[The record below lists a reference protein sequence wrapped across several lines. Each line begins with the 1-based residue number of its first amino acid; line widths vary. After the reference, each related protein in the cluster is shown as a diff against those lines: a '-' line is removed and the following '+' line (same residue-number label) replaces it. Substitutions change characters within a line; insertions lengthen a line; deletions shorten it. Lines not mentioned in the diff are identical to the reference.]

1 MKSKHP
7 FSFYL
12 AIVTSILATILFLII
27 IIIWTNAIKN
37 QTEEEKLRQVL
48 QKVMKDKGEGALF
61 SMAGIPVS
69 NIFYGDD
76 GISLFQGEDGS
87 WNYSAD
93 ELQNITVYNE
103 VKDSVVRIITS
114 GELSSSSSGTG
125 VIVSSDGYILTNK
138 HVIGDEEKFTVLFSD
153 DTSMDGMLV
162 GYDDITDIAILKVK
176 SEKDKSLKPISFSLE
191 RELKVGQKAIAIGN
205 PYGYELSMSV
215 GIVSG
220 LDRIVSTSSGALLPT
235 MIQTDAAINPGN
247 SGGPL
252 LDGHGEMIGLNTAIY
267 SSSGGSQGISF
278 SIPSSTVLSVATDI
292 IKSGKVSRGWL
303 DMLLVE
309 LNPQI
314 VEYGKLATREGILI
328 SQVVPSGFADKA
340 GLKGGDQRTSYGKS
354 IIYLGGD
361 IITKL
366 DDKKIVTYQDLFT
379 YLFNTKAGDKVN
391 ITVNRGGKE
400 VVIKNVVLI
409 EQTTENSRWILK

>member
-1 MKSKHP
+1 
-7 FSFYL
+7 
-12 AIVTSILATILFLII
+12 
-27 IIIWTNAIKN
+27 
-37 QTEEEKLRQVL
+37 
-48 QKVMKDKGEGALF
+48 
-61 SMAGIPVS
+61 MAGIPVS